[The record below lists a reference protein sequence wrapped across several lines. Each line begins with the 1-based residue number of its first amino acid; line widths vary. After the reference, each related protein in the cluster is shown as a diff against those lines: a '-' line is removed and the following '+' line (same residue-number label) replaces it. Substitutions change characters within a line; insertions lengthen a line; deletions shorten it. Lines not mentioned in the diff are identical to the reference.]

1 MATQVEPFRT
11 CPVTGLKV
19 HLPAENLIK
28 ANAVAAVVFILIG
41 GIFALLVALTRWPAV
56 HLLPANLFY
65 RFLTAH
71 GVNMLIF
78 WIIFFEIAG
87 LYFGSAVLLNCRL
100 AAPRLG
106 WFAFILMVAGA
117 ILTDVIIMIGKADVM
132 FTAYPPLKAH
142 PLFYL
147 GYILFAVGA
156 LIGCGLF
163 FATLMI
169 ARAEG
174 KYSSSL
180 PLATFGLAVAAIS
193 AVVTII
199 GGATILIP
207 TLLWALGIVQNI
219 DPPTYR
225 LVFWLFGH
233 SSQQINVAAMVTVW
247 YLLATLTVGAQPVS
261 EAFSRTAFLLYA
273 LFINVA
279 SAHHLQVDPALSP
292 AWKVWNTGYIMH
304 LAVLASMMHA
314 LAVPA
319 SVEKAQRQKGY
330 AQGLFEWLKKAPWGN
345 PGFSA
350 LVFSLLLFG
359 VLGGITGVVFGTEQ
373 LSIISHNTWRITG
386 HFHGTVVAGTTL
398 AFMGLTYYVIPLIFR
413 RELMGK
419 SLAMIQPYLFGIGVT
434 LLSVGMMMSGS
445 LGVPR
450 RHWDVAG
457 FGGSP
462 FAFEFNPA
470 IYPLLTMMGIG
481 AILAVL
487 GGAIYVGVT
496 VGSVFFGKKVSSMPD
511 SISFGTPAIA
521 GGSDPVKDPPEKTG
535 GFGEPGTFI
544 LAVTFLIVFIIY
556 YFLNWKWLAGV
567 WPVR

>member
-1 MATQVEPFRT
+1 MLNEMGQFRT

-41 GIFALLVALTRWPAV
+41 GILALLVALTRWPAV
-56 HLLPANLFY
+56 HLLPADLFY
-65 RFLTAH
+65 RALTAH

-87 LYFGSAVLLNCRL
+87 LYFGSAVLLNSRL

-106 WFAFILMVAGA
+106 WFAFILMLAGA
-117 ILTDVIIMIGKADVM
+117 ILTNIVILLGKADVM
-132 FTAYPPLKAH
+132 FTAYVPLKAH

-174 KYSSSL
+174 KYARTL
-180 PLATFGLAVAAIS
+180 PLATFGLAVAAII
-193 AVVTII
+193 AVVTIVA
-199 GGATILIP
+199 GATILIP
-207 TLLWALGIVQNI
+207 TLLWSMGIVQHM
-219 DPPTYR
+219 DAPTYR

-233 SSQQINVAAMVTVW
+233 ASQQINVAAMVTVW
-247 YLLATLTVGAQPVS
+247 YLLATLTVGAKPVS
-261 EAFSRTAFLLYA
+261 EVFSRTAFLFYA
-273 LFINVA
+273 FFINIA
-279 SAHHLQVDPALSP
+279 SAHHLQVDPALTP
-292 AWKVWNTGYIMH
+292 AWKVWNTGYFFHI
-304 LAVLASMMHA
+304 AVLASMMHA

-319 SVEKAQRQKGY
+319 SVELAQRRKGY
-330 AQGLFEWLKKAPWGN
+330 TRGLFEWLKKAPWGN

-413 RELMGK
+413 RELVGRK
-419 SLAMIQPYLFGIGVT
+419 LAAVQPYLFGIGVT
-434 LLSVGMMMSGS
+434 LLSVGMLMAGGF
-445 LGVPR
+445 GVPR

-462 FAFEFNPA
+462 FAFEFTPA

-496 VGSVFFGKKVSSMPD
+496 VGSVLFGKRVTSGPV
-511 SISFGTPAIA
+511 SISFGASTPA
-521 GGSDPVKDPPEKTG
+521 GGSNPAKDPPEKTG

-544 LAVTFLIVFIIY
+544 LALIFLVAFIIY
-556 YFLNWKWLAGV
+556 YFLNWKWLASV
-567 WPVR
+567 WPVS

>member
-1 MATQVEPFRT
+1 MANEAAQFRT
-11 CPVTGLKV
+11 CPSTGLQV
-19 HLPAENLIK
+19 HLQAESLIK

-41 GIFALLVALTRWPAV
+41 GIFALLVALTRWPAF
-56 HLLPANLFY
+56 HLLPADWFY
-65 RFLTAH
+65 RSLTAH
-71 GVNMLIF
+71 GVNMLVF
-78 WIIFFEIAG
+78 WIIFFEIAA
-87 LYFGSAVLLNCRL
+87 LYFGSAVLLNTRL
-100 AAPRLG
+100 AAPRIG
-106 WFAFILMVAGA
+106 WLAFALMLIGA
-117 ILTDVIIMIGKADVM
+117 ILTDVIILMGKADVM
-132 FTAYPPLKAH
+132 FTAYVPLKAH

-156 LIGCGLF
+156 LIGCAIF
-163 FATLMI
+163 FATLII
-169 ARAEG
+169 ARSEG
-174 KYSSSL
+174 KYASSL
-180 PLATFGLAVAAIS
+180 PLATFGLAVAAII
-193 AVVTII
+193 AVVTIV

-207 TLLWALGIVQNI
+207 TMLWSMGII
-219 DPPTYR
+219 SHMDAPTYR
-225 LVFWLFGH
+225 LIFWLFGH

-247 YLLATLTVGAQPVS
+247 YLLATLTVGAKPVS
-261 EAFSRTAFLLYA
+261 EAFSRTAFLFYA
-273 LFINVA
+273 FFINIA

-292 AWKVWNTGYIMH
+292 AWKIWNTGYFLHM
-304 LAVLASMMHA
+304 AVLASMMHA

-330 AQGLFEWLKKAPWGN
+330 TRGLFEWLKKAPWGN

-350 LVFSLLLFG
+350 LAFSLLLFG

-373 LSIISHNTWRITG
+373 ISIISHNTMRITG

-413 RELMGK
+413 RELVGK
-419 SLAMIQPYLFGIGVT
+419 GLAVIQPYLFGIGVT
-434 LLSVGMMMSGS
+434 LLSVGMMMAGG

-470 IYPLLTMMGIG
+470 IFPILTMMGIG

-496 VGSVFFGKKVSSMPD
+496 VGSVLFGKKVTGPPA
-511 SISFGTPAIA
+511 SIALGIPAIA
-521 GGSDPVKDPPEKTG
+521 GGSAPVQEAREKPR

-544 LAVTFLIVFIIY
+544 LAVTFLIVFSIY
-556 YFLNWKWLAGV
+556 YFLNWKWLTNV
-567 WPVR
+567 WPVG